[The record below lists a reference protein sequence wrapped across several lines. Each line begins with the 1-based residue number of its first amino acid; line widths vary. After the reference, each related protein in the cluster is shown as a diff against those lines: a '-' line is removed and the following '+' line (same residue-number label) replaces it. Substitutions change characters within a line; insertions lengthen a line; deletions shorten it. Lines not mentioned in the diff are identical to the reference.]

1 MADGYEY
8 PLIDGLSVD
17 EIIDLVNFFQTIEQ
31 AYEQSSGIERSEF
44 LEAYR
49 RFQKVVPSKMEQKQL
64 ESAFEERS
72 GYNAYQVIKASK
84 DEQNVNLKVREAHNG
99 N

>member
-44 LEAYR
+44 
-49 RFQKVVPSKMEQKQL
+49 
-64 ESAFEERS
+64 
-72 GYNAYQVIKASK
+72 
-84 DEQNVNLKVREAHNG
+84 
-99 N
+99 